1 MRQAILLKK
10 LLSIF
15 ISFLRKLIYGSI
27 ISLIDTDAGIG
38 VFLLGCGL
46 GGLWFYLK
54 IKKRQKNIA
63 VCKQSIKEQE
73 DLVNKLQSLS

>member
-1 MRQAILLKK
+1 MLVKYRRINNYEINMSNL
-10 LLSIF
+10 
-15 ISFLRKLIYGSI
+15 
-27 ISLIDTDAGIG
+27 T
-38 VFLLGCGL
+38 
-46 GGLWFYLK
+46 K